1 MRECHGGLDLG
12 QVDLDDLIVNRIL
25 VSLVH
30 NRLAVAVLCHEC
42 QRLVVYLE
50 DTVLGTSF
58 DCHVG
63 HGQTVAHRQG
73 SNTLAGKLH
82 GAVQCAVY
90 ADLADDVQDDVLTGD
105 VRVQLALEDKLDS
118 RRHLEP
124 CLADCHAAGH
134 VGRAD
139 TGRECA
145 QCAVGAG
152 VGVCADDYVTRND
165 QSFFRQQGVL
175 DAHLSHIVEVGD
187 LLFAAEITAHLA
199 LCGSLDVLVGGEV
212 IHDHGHL
219 FFVKDSVFVQ
229 LVELPDRN
237 RRGDIVAQHTI

>member
-1 MRECHGGLDLG
+1 MR
-12 QVDLDDLIVNRIL
+12 
-25 VSLVH
+25 
-30 NRLAVAVLCHEC
+30 
-42 QRLVVYLE
+42 
-50 DTVLGTSF
+50 
-58 DCHVG
+58 
-63 HGQTVAHRQG
+63 
-73 SNTLAGKLH
+73 
-82 GAVQCAVY
+82 
-90 ADLADDVQDDVLTGD
+90 
-105 VRVQLALEDKLDS
+105 
-118 RRHLEP
+118 
-124 CLADCHAAGH
+124 
-134 VGRAD
+134 
-139 TGRECA
+139 

-229 LVELPDRN
+229 LVELSDRN
-237 RRGDIVAQHTI
+237 RRGDIVAQHTIQIDQNQLTGSTESRPACAARIFCVIVIPMG